1 MASTIAVE
9 LPAEFNDE
17 LRKLMLDTAFE
28 AFKKAGEAK
37 SLPEFMK
44 LGEACEYLSVSR
56 VTLDRLIR
64 NHGLKASV
72 IDGITRVSKHDVIEF
87 MKEHQI

>member
-9 LPAEFNDE
+9 LPTEFNEE
-17 LRKLMLDTAFE
+17 LRKMMFDTALE
-28 AFKKAGEAK
+28 AFQKAGEGKA
-37 SLPEFMK
+37 LPEFMK

-56 VTLDRLIR
+56 VTMDRLIR

-72 IDGITRVSKHDVIEF
+72 IGGITRVSKRDVIEF
-87 MKEHQI
+87 MKAHQI